1 MRRAFKRSTALK
13 RCTRAHSEVC
23 TRTLHDP
30 RAFCR
35 LRRTNSN
42 AAACSLSTPRG
53 AGLSPCTERHSAGH
67 TKQRAAGPR
76 WPEEPLAQ
84 LSWASPRTA
93 GAVASRHLRPG
104 MSVGRPSLSVKM
116 LPHVCRAAA
125 RRFSTSG
132 FSAERVGPPHA
143 CGRRC
148 LCGMRLLAVHGCA
161 DRSGLEACRSRAVT
175 RLSTGSPRSSP
186 GSLPALLDLGALLH
200 LRQHTSTGARSQPA
214 HGGSEKDAI
223 GDWEQ
228 RNDPSPG
235 PGP

>member
-1 MRRAFKRSTALK
+1 MPPAEPVARTQTPPAFRFRRHVA
-13 RCTRAHSEVC
+13 
-23 TRTLHDP
+23 
-30 RAFCR
+30 
-35 LRRTNSN
+35 
-42 AAACSLSTPRG
+42 RG

-67 TKQRAAGPR
+67 AKQRAAGPR

-125 RRFSTSG
+125 RRFSISG

-148 LCGMRLLAVHGCA
+148 LCA
-161 DRSGLEACRSRAVT
+161 T
-175 RLSTGSPRSSP
+175 TGSAWLRRSLRP
-186 GSLPALLDLGALLH
+186 GRVPKQSRHPALLDLGALL
-200 LRQHTSTGARSQPA
+200 LRQHRGAPA
-214 HGGSEKDAI
+214 AAVKRMRLRIGSE
-223 GDWEQ
+223 
-228 RNDPSPG
+228 NDPSPG